1 MSETRRGVAELPF
14 ICHAFGVTHAIIS
27 PGSRSAPLVL
37 AFTAHGKIKCISITD
52 ERSAGYYALGIA
64 QQLNEPV
71 VIICTSGTAV
81 ANYAPALAEA
91 FYLKLPVIAITADR
105 PPEWIDQNDG
115 QTIKQK
121 GFFFNIVKGSFET
134 PVETLNPAD
143 LRLFQRTVSQA
154 MILSLDGKN
163 GPVHINLPLR
173 EPLYEEL
180 PPVRGSINAILKKE
194 LHGIFSAY
202 DGLQEPDMRLHLYK
216 KILVVCGMANPDE
229 KLSMHLR
236 ELGRTG
242 RAIVIAE
249 NLTNAGGDLM
259 VETPDSFIASLSENE
274 KKELQPQLLITVGGP
289 VVSKK
294 LKKYLRAYQPY
305 EHWHA
310 DSGVELIDTY
320 QCLSKVFDV
329 PAAEFLRLL
338 RNHIGLVDA
347 SYSALAKPVLNR
359 LTQLHKRFMTTVPW
373 SDMAVYH
380 ELFKTFP
387 DDSVLHLANSTPVR
401 YSQLFPSIE
410 KICYYSNRGTS
421 GIDGCISTAAGAAM
435 VNNKVQIALVGDL
448 AFIYDTNG
456 LWNNHLPKNLRIIVI
471 DNGGGNIFRLIETS
485 PLIEPVRDFFETP
498 HKVKIKKLCE
508 AFSLSY
514 VHVSGFDDLRA
525 KMKTFFKPKSSAAV
539 MHITTSG
546 EVSANVFKQYYQF
559 ISRKDEHEKKL
570 DNA

>member
-1 MSETRRGVAELPF
+1 MSEARRGVAELPF

-37 AFTAHGKIKCISITD
+37 AFTAHEKIKCISITD
-52 ERSAGYYALGIA
+52 ERSAGYYAIGMA

-71 VIICTSGTAV
+71 VIVCTSGTAV

-115 QTIKQK
+115 QTIRQR
-121 GFFFNIVKGSFET
+121 GLFSNIVKGSYET
-134 PVETLNPAD
+134 PVETQNPAD
-143 LRLFQRTVSQA
+143 LRLFQRMVSEA
-154 MILSLDGKN
+154 MNLALDRRN
-163 GPVHINLPLR
+163 GPVHINVPLR
-173 EPLYEEL
+173 EPLYEAL
-180 PPVRGSINAILKKE
+180 PAVKGPSNAILKKE
-194 LHGIFSAY
+194 LHGMSTAY
-202 DGLQEPDMRLHLYK
+202 DDINTTDMKLHLFK
-216 KILVVCGMANPDE
+216 KILIVCGMANPDE
-229 KLSMHLR
+229 QFALHLR
-236 ELGRTG
+236 ELSRTG

-249 NLTNAGGDLM
+249 NLTNAGGDFM

-294 LKKYLRAYQPY
+294 LKKYLRVYQPD

-310 DSGVELIDTY
+310 NSGVELIDTY
-320 QCLSKVFDV
+320 QCLSRVFDL
-329 PAAEFLRLL
+329 PAAEFLRLV
-338 RNHIGLVDA
+338 RKCIGLDDT

-359 LTQLHKRFMTTVPW
+359 LTQLHKSFMTAVPW

-387 DDSVLHLANSTPVR
+387 EDSVLHLANSTPVR
-401 YSQLFPSIE
+401 YSQLFPSRE

-435 VNNKVQIALVGDL
+435 VNNNLQIALVGDL

-485 PLIEPVRDFFETP
+485 PIIEPLRNFFETP
-498 HKVKIKKLCE
+498 HKVKIRKLCE
-508 AFSLSY
+508 AFSLNY
-514 VHVSGFDDLRA
+514 VHISGLDGLRE
-525 KMKTFFKPKSSAAV
+525 KMKSFFKPKSSAAV

-546 EVSANVFKQYYQF
+546 DASAEAFKNYYQF
-559 ISRKDEHEKKL
+559 ISQKK
-570 DNA
+570 